1 MNEQQKTVERREE
14 LFRAVLVQLDSAAG
28 EADVTGPQHV
38 ADFIRDVLQPFTE
51 GQIEQERAEHEEL
64 EERIAQLTTG
74 GFGATRHEAELM
86 LRDDDLWLIHDEQRS
101 AFEGEEAVRQW
112 KEAHSLASHLVELAI
127 NAASNRALLQLAYDA
142 EGRSEEAL
150 RRARERVRQ
159 GER

>member
-101 AFEGEEAVRQW
+101 AFEG
-112 KEAHSLASHLVELAI
+112 
-127 NAASNRALLQLAYDA
+127 
-142 EGRSEEAL
+142 
-150 RRARERVRQ
+150 
-159 GER
+159 

>member
-1 MNEQQKTVERREE
+1 
-14 LFRAVLVQLDSAAG
+14 
-28 EADVTGPQHV
+28 
-38 ADFIRDVLQPFTE
+38 
-51 GQIEQERAEHEEL
+51 
-64 EERIAQLTTG
+64 
-74 GFGATRHEAELM
+74 
-86 LRDDDLWLIHDEQRS
+86 
-101 AFEGEEAVRQW
+101 VRQW